1 MGKWFG
7 TDGVR
12 GKVNESVMTA
22 EMAFMLG
29 RAGAHYFLESSEN
42 PYAKMIVGRD
52 TRISGPMLEAAL
64 VAGITSVGVDAILLG
79 VVPTPTVAFLSQ
91 YLGVDG
97 GVMISASHNPFY
109 DNGIKFFDA
118 NGFKLMDEV
127 EDEIERLIEE
137 GIENLPYAVEENVG
151 RVANLDDPLREYIE
165 HLKSTVQVDFT
176 GLKIVLDCAHGAASE
191 AAPRLLK
198 ELGADVIV
206 MFAEPDGININEHC
220 GSTHPDRL
228 QQAVQEHHANL
239 GIAHDGDADRM
250 IAVDE
255 KGQLINGDM
264 VMAMCG
270 LWMMQ
275 QQRLNRNTVVVTN
288 YSNLGLKE
296 LLEQHGGTI
305 SETQNG
311 DRYVLERMLEEGY
324 NLGGEQSG
332 HIIFLDHTTTG
343 DGLLSAIQMISV
355 VKESGK
361 TLSGWAAMMKTWP
374 QLNEKVIVKNKDGLK
389 SSEAI
394 QTVIRAAEERLKAN
408 GGRLLVRASGTESV
422 VRVMLEGKDR
432 ESLEQEMQPILEVID
447 RELN

>member
-29 RAGAHYFLESSEN
+29 RAGAYYFLENSEN
-42 PYAKMIVGRD
+42 PYGKMVVGRD
-52 TRISGPMLEAAL
+52 TRVSGPMLEAAL

-79 VVPTPTVAFLSQ
+79 VVPTPAVAFLSQ
-91 YLGVDG
+91 YLEVDG

-127 EDEIERLIEE
+127 EDEIEALIEE

-151 RVANLDDPLREYIE
+151 RVASLDDPLQDYIE
-165 HLKSTVQVDFT
+165 HLKSTLHVDFS
-176 GLKIVLDCAHGAASE
+176 GLKIVLDCAHGAATE

-198 ELGADVIV
+198 ELGADVTV
-206 MFAEPDGININEHC
+206 MFAEPDGININDHC
-220 GSTHPDRL
+220 GSTHPEAL
-228 QQAVQEHHANL
+228 QAAVVEHGADL

-250 IAVDE
+250 MAVDE
-255 KGQLINGDM
+255 NGQLINGDV
-264 VMAMCG
+264 VMAICG
-270 LWMMQ
+270 LWMMKQ
-275 QQRLNRNTVVVTN
+275 QKLNQNTVVVTN

-311 DRYVLERMLEEGY
+311 DRYVLERMLDEGY

-332 HIIFLDHTTTG
+332 HIIFLDYTTTG
-343 DGLLSAIQMISV
+343 DGLLSAIQLIGV
-355 VKESGK
+355 LKESGK
-361 TLSGWAAMMKTWP
+361 KLSEWASMMKTWP
-374 QLNEKVIVKNKDGLK
+374 QLNQKVTVKNKAGLET
-389 SSEAI
+389 SDTI
-394 QTVIRAAEERLKAN
+394 QKVIRETEAQLKTT
-408 GGRLLVRASGTESV
+408 GGRLLVRASGTEPV
-422 VRVMLEGKDR
+422 VRVMLEGKDQAD
-432 ESLEQEMQPILEVID
+432 LEVKIKPILDVID

>member
-12 GKVNESVMTA
+12 GRVNESVMTA

-29 RAGAHYFLESSEN
+29 RAGAYYFLENSEK
-42 PYAKMIVGRD
+42 PYGRMVVGRD
-52 TRISGPMLEAAL
+52 TRVSGPMLEAAL

-79 VVPTPTVAFLSQ
+79 VVPTPAVAFLSQ
-91 YLGVDG
+91 YLEVDG

-109 DNGIKFFDA
+109 DNGIKFFDS

-127 EDEIERLIEE
+127 EDDLETLIEE

-151 RVANLDDPLREYIE
+151 RIASLDDPLQDYLE
-165 HLKSTVQVDFT
+165 HLKSTLHVDFM
-176 GLKIVLDCAHGAASE
+176 GLKIVLDCANGAASE

-198 ELGADVIV
+198 ELGAEVV
-206 MFAEPDGININEHC
+206 VLFAEPDGVNINDHC
-220 GSTHPDRL
+220 GSTHPETL
-228 QQAVQEHHANL
+228 QKAVLEYQADL

-255 KGQLINGDM
+255 HGRLVNGDV
-264 VMAMCG
+264 VMAACG
-270 LWMMQ
+270 LWMMKHGKLSQ
-275 QQRLNRNTVVVTN
+275 NTVVVTN

-311 DRYVLERMLEEGY
+311 DRYVLERMLDEGY

-332 HIIFLDHTTTG
+332 HIIFLDFMTTG
-343 DGLLSAIQMISV
+343 DGLLSAIQLIAV
-355 VKESGK
+355 LKESGK
-361 TLSGWAAMMKTWP
+361 KLSEWMDLLTTWP
-374 QLNEKVIVKNKDGLK
+374 QLNEKVTVKNKEGL
-389 SSEAI
+389 ETNDAI
-394 QTVIRAAEERLKAN
+394 QNVIRATERELRAN
-408 GGRLLVRASGTESV
+408 GGRLLVRASGTEPV
-422 VRVMLEGKDR
+422 IRVMLEGRDR
-432 ESLEQEMQPILEVID
+432 ADLEAKIKPILEVID